1 MISIQKII
9 KKIGKIKNLTQML
22 EYNAKINKNKI
33 FLVYENYSITFG
45 QTYDLVNNCCN
56 YLLSKNLKRQNI
68 VSIVLK
74 NSIEFVIV
82 YFACIKLN
90 LRLNPLPYYLSPNSI
105 KMSISFLKPKLVVTD
120 YFMSE
125 KIGGKFYYIRFE
137 NFENFK
143 KEINISK
150 KFIIKTKNNVKDV
163 AMLYYSSG
171 TTGKPKLI
179 EYSHRAIIANQLDMI
194 KANFTKKNSVHLVIL
209 PLSHTAALRYS
220 LKQAVCLGSKVLI
233 CENFWKIK
241 QNFWQIIYKKK
252 ITFIGVVPSIIN
264 YLMTMQK
271 KFNKKFSKKVDF
283 FGCGSFSLGKN
294 LQLEFEKK
302 FGVRLSNLYG
312 LSEAGLTHFDN
323 PKDKKR
329 KIGSIG
335 KIIGDKKIKIIN
347 KTDDQSG
354 EIAIKAKTLFSGYYK
369 NKPLYRKSFK
379 DKYFLTGDLGFI
391 DKNEYFFFKD
401 RKKDIII
408 KGGINISSVE
418 IENIIL
424 NNSIIKESAVIPVT
438 DSFFGENILAF
449 ITLKNRKI
457 KFNQESFKKKLEK
470 KLGYFK
476 TPNEI
481 RVIKNMPKTSNGKI
495 KKVLLKNYI

>member
-1 MISIQKII
+1 
-9 KKIGKIKNLTQML
+9 ML
-22 EYNAKINKNKI
+22 DYNAKINRTKI
-33 FLVYENYSITFG
+33 FLVYENHSITFG
-45 QTYDLVNNCCN
+45 QTYDLVNNCCH
-56 YLLSKNLKRQNI
+56 YLLLKNLKKQDI
-68 VSIVLK
+68 ISINLK
-74 NSIEFVIV
+74 NSIEFVII

-105 KMSISFLKPKLVVTD
+105 KKSISFLKPKLVITD
-120 YFMSE
+120 YLMSE
-125 KIGGKFYYIRFE
+125 KIGGKFNYIKFD

-143 KEINISK
+143 KEISISK
-150 KFIIKTKNNVKDV
+150 KNIFKSKNNLEDV

-194 KANFTKKNSVHLVIL
+194 KVNFTKINSVHLIIL

-220 LKQAVCLGSKVLI
+220 LKQAVCLGSKVFI
-233 CENFWKIK
+233 FESFWKIK
-241 QNFWQIIYKKK
+241 QNFWKIIYKNK

-271 KFNKKFSKKVDF
+271 RFNKKFSKKIDF

-294 LQLEFEKK
+294 LQTEFEKK
-302 FGVRLSNLYG
+302 FNTKLSNLYG

-329 KIGSIG
+329 IVGSIG
-335 KIIGDKKIKIIN
+335 KVIGEKKVKIIN
-347 KTDDQSG
+347 KTKDQNG

-369 NKPLYRKSFK
+369 NKSLYKKSFK
-379 DKYFLTGDLGFI
+379 NEYFLTGDLGYA
-391 DKNEYFFFKD
+391 DKNKYFFFQD

-418 IENIIL
+418 IENVISS
-424 NNSIIKESAVIPVT
+424 NSIIKEAAVIPVV
-438 DSFFGENILAF
+438 DNFFGENILAF
-449 ITLKNRKI
+449 VTLKNKQI
-457 KFNQESFKKKLEK
+457 KFNQESFKKQLEY

-476 TPNEI
+476 TPI
-481 RVIKNMPKTSNGKI
+481 QVRVIKEMPKTSNGKI
-495 KKVLLKNYI
+495 KKVLLKKYI

>member
-179 EYSHRAIIANQLDMI
+179 EQ
-194 KANFTKKNSVHLVIL
+194 SV
-209 PLSHTAALRYS
+209 
-220 LKQAVCLGSKVLI
+220 
-233 CENFWKIK
+233 
-241 QNFWQIIYKKK
+241 
-252 ITFIGVVPSIIN
+252 
-264 YLMTMQK
+264 
-271 KFNKKFSKKVDF
+271 SKKLVD
-283 FGCGSFSLGKN
+283 
-294 LQLEFEKK
+294 
-302 FGVRLSNLYG
+302 G
-312 LSEAGLTHFDN
+312 L
-323 PKDKKR
+323 
-329 KIGSIG
+329 
-335 KIIGDKKIKIIN
+335 
-347 KTDDQSG
+347 
-354 EIAIKAKTLFSGYYK
+354 
-369 NKPLYRKSFK
+369 
-379 DKYFLTGDLGFI
+379 
-391 DKNEYFFFKD
+391 
-401 RKKDIII
+401 
-408 KGGINISSVE
+408 
-418 IENIIL
+418 IIL
-424 NNSIIKESAVIPVT
+424 GT
-438 DSFFGENILAF
+438 DEQQI
-449 ITLKNRKI
+449 
-457 KFNQESFKKKLEK
+457 Q
-470 KLGYFK
+470 FK
-476 TPNEI
+476 T
-481 RVIKNMPKTSNGKI
+481 VCFSVQTTH
-495 KKVLLKNYI
+495 